1 LKICIR
7 LALVIKD
14 LLFLARPVP
23 ARYGPA
29 WAKGQPVRSG
39 SRIDTKTAKL
49 IEFAAGKFASCLTFP
64 AAKRFKKI
72 CYANFSKKALRYFAA
87 LR

>member
-1 LKICIR
+1 VT
-7 LALVIKD
+7 LVQRFI
-14 LLFLARPVP
+14 FFTATCP
-23 ARYGPA
+23 G
-29 WAKGQPVRSG
+29 PVRPRLG
-39 SRIDTKTAKL
+39 QRATGTVGKPQPYGQKDTKTAKL
-49 IEFAAGKFASCLTFP
+49 IEFAAGKFASCLVFP